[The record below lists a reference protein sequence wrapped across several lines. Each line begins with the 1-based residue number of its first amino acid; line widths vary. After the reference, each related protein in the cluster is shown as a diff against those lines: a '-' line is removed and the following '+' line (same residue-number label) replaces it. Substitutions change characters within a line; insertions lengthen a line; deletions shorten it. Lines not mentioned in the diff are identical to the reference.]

1 MGVLYSQASFK
12 NSRIAS
18 RKPTSSAFTLLV
30 AIAAG
35 VYQKVLD
42 ANIDRTYV
50 TFVNITPS
58 DNLRYSYGNIGGN
71 INTDG
76 MPLIVGMGA
85 DLESPQEMWVKNMG
99 ANPVNLQID
108 YGQG

>member
-1 MGVLYSQASFK
+1 MGALYSQASFK

-18 RKPTSSAFTLLV
+18 RKPTSAAFTLQV
-30 AIAAG
+30 IVGAG
-35 VYQKVLD
+35 VYMKVLD

-58 DNLRYSYGNIGGN
+58 DTLRYSYGDIGAA
-71 INTDG
+71 IDTDG
-76 MPLIVGMGA
+76 MPLTVGMGA
-85 DLESPQEMWVKNMG
+85 DLESPEEMWVKNMG
-99 ANPVNLQID
+99 AAAVNLQID